1 MGIFMKINY
10 YKDQGVLLTEMEIDF
25 VNQTVKIKNHT
36 DNMIDRA
43 FGVNEHPTMKDFEEF
58 CEYRS
63 IPQTRYNFKTE
74 MRLRGITDTS
84 PMGIMRFY
92 HGRIDDDNCYIEIVE
107 DD

>member
-1 MGIFMKINY
+1 MKINY
-10 YKDQGVLLTEMEIDF
+10 YKDQEVLLTEMEIDF

-36 DNMIDRA
+36 DNLIDRA

>member
-1 MGIFMKINY
+1 MKINY

-36 DNMIDRA
+36 DNLIDRA

-74 MRLRGITDTS
+74 MRLRGITDTLWES
-84 PMGIMRFY
+84 CGFIMG
-92 HGRIDDDNCYIEIVE
+92 V
-107 DD
+107 